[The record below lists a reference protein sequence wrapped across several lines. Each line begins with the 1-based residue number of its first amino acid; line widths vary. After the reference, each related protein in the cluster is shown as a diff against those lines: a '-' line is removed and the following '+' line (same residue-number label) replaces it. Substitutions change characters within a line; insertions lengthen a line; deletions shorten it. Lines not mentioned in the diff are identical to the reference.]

1 MEQDVCIAPAK
12 GRPREFCVN
21 EALAAALIVFWRRG
35 YEGASMTELTAAM
48 GITKPSL
55 YAAFGNK
62 EALFHKALDLYER
75 EKLAYV
81 GIALQ
86 EPTARR
92 VAEKLLHGALELQS
106 GTNDPKGCMA
116 VISSVACSAE
126 SESIKADVAQ
136 RRQSSC
142 NALIARFRQAKDEGE
157 LHDGLEPEALAD
169 YLLTLMQGMSVQAS
183 GGATCAQLS
192 QLVATCMSVW
202 PTR

>member
-1 MEQDVCIAPAK
+1 
-12 GRPREFCVN
+12 
-21 EALAAALIVFWRRG
+21 
-35 YEGASMTELTAAM
+35 MTELTAAM

-81 GIALQ
+81 GVALQ
-86 EPTARR
+86 EPTARL
-92 VAEKLLHGALELQS
+92 VAEKLLLGALELQS
-106 GTNDPKGCMA
+106 GTSDPKGCLA

-126 SESIKADVAQ
+126 SESIKADVAA

-142 NALIARFRQAKDEGE
+142 AALVARFQQAKEAGE
-157 LHDGLEPEALAD
+157 LPVGLEADALAD
-169 YLLTLMQGMSVQAS
+169 YLFTLMQGMAVQAS
-183 GGATCAQLS
+183 GGASCLQLR
-192 QLVATCMSVW
+192 QLIDTSMSVW